1 MLSELYKLPDSDEFV
16 ARLSE
21 YLGDLSLMCVE
32 IRRNFDATDIA
43 QACRIVSR
51 VALGMPR
58 STYVFAGQKVEECS
72 RQVRS
77 MWMEFSSPGHFNN
90 RF

>member
-1 MLSELYKLPDSDEFV
+1 MSELYKTPDSDKMV
-16 ARLSE
+16 VKLSE
-21 YLGDLSLMCVE
+21 YLGDLSLMCLE
-32 IRRNFDATDIA
+32 IRQNFDAKDIA
-43 QACRIVSR
+43 QACRFVSR

-77 MWMEFSSPGHFNN
+77 MWMEFSSPGNFTN